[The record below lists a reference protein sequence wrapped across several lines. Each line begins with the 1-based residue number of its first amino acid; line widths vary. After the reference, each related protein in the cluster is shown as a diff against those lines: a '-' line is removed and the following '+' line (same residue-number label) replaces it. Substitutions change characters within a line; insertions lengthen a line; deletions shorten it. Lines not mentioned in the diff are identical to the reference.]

1 MSRKKKKQIVEPTDN
16 LRLNPEARIAPE
28 YDSVSIK
35 KYRVPEAERTGFRVL
50 DNCAEENIK

>member
-1 MSRKKKKQIVEPTDN
+1 MTKKKKKQPAESGDN

-28 YDSVSIK
+28 YDSVSIR

-50 DNCAEENIK
+50 DNCAEEHQQ